1 MAFREIAVLGLGK
14 FGRSIATTFAS
25 NGGNVLAVDKD
36 EEIIRDIADE
46 VTYAVR
52 ADVTEMEVMKSLGLA
67 NVDVAVIAIAD
78 NLEASVMAVI
88 AAKEAGVNYVIC
100 KARNEIQAT
109 VLKKVGADEIIF
121 PERAMGSR
129 LAKNLLQGNFVDLAD
144 LSDSFSIVEVEIPG
158 EWVSKNLVQ
167 LHLREKY
174 GFNIIAVRKNGEVS
188 INVEPEAPLEAETS
202 LVVLGE
208 NAMIA
213 KVFRK

>member
-144 LSDSFSIVEVEIPG
+144 LSDSFSIVEVEIPH
-158 EWVSKNLVQ
+158 EWISKNLIQ

-174 GFNIIAVRKNGEVS
+174 GFNIIAVRKNGQVS

>member
-144 LSDSFSIVEVEIPG
+144 LSDSFSIVEVEIPR